1 MDKSGFVKKH
11 RLRSGITSLLM
22 LLMLLAQQSCG
33 VYSFTGASIPP
44 EAKTFS
50 VQQFPNNALL
60 VEPLLSD
67 QFSNA
72 LRDRFMNQTSL
83 MMVPVNGDLEFEGE
97 ITEYVTS
104 PTAIQSDQ
112 TAALNRLTITV
123 NVRFNNK
130 FDESKGFETKF
141 THYVDYP
148 SDQDLNSIK
157 DGLMTEII
165 DVLVDNIFNKAV
177 VNW

>member
-1 MDKSGFVKKH
+1 MIKKASFI
-11 RLRSGITSLLM
+11 LFFIVLLLQQGCGI
-22 LLMLLAQQSCG
+22 
-33 VYSFTGASIPP
+33 YSFTGASIPP

-83 MMVPVNGDLEFEGE
+83 QMAGTNGDLSFEGE
-97 ITEYVTS
+97 ITDYSTS
-104 PTAIQSDQ
+104 PVAIQSDQ

-123 NVRFNNK
+123 NVRFTNR
-130 FDESKGFETKF
+130 FDDSKSFETKF
-141 THYVDYP
+141 TQYVDYP

-157 DGLMTEII
+157 DGLIAEITEM
-165 DVLVDNIFNKAV
+165 LVDNIFNKAV

>member
-1 MDKSGFVKKH
+1 MKKH
-11 RLRSGITSLLM
+11 LSLL
-22 LLMLLAQQSCG
+22 LAIALILCFQGCG
-33 VYSFTGASIPP
+33 IYSFTGASIPP

-67 QFSNA
+67 QFSTA

-83 MMVPVNGDLEFEGE
+83 QMTSVNGDLDFEGE
-97 ITEYVTS
+97 ITDYSTS
-104 PTAIQSDQ
+104 PVAIQSDQ
-112 TAALNRLTITV
+112 TAALNRLSITV
-123 NVRFNNK
+123 NVRFTNK
-130 FDESKGFETKF
+130 FDDSKSFESKF
-141 THYVDYP
+141 TQYIDYP

-157 DGLMTEII
+157 DGLIAEITEM
-165 DVLVDNIFNKAV
+165 LVDNIFNKAV

>member
-1 MDKSGFVKKH
+1 MKKH
-11 RLRSGITSLLM
+11 LSLL
-22 LLMLLAQQSCG
+22 LAIALSLCFQGCG
-33 VYSFTGASIPP
+33 IYSFTGASIPP

-67 QFSNA
+67 QFSTA

-83 MMVPVNGDLEFEGE
+83 QMTSVNGDLDFEGE
-97 ITEYVTS
+97 ITDYSTS
-104 PTAIQSDQ
+104 PVAIQSDQ
-112 TAALNRLTITV
+112 TAALNRLSITV
-123 NVRFNNK
+123 NVRFTNK
-130 FDESKGFETKF
+130 FDDSKSFESKF
-141 THYVDYP
+141 TQYIDYP

-157 DGLMTEII
+157 DGLIAEITEM
-165 DVLVDNIFNKAV
+165 LVDNIFNKAV

>member
-1 MDKSGFVKKH
+1 MIKKASYI
-11 RLRSGITSLLM
+11 LFFMVLLLQQGCGI
-22 LLMLLAQQSCG
+22 
-33 VYSFTGASIPP
+33 YSFTGASIPP

-83 MMVPVNGDLEFEGE
+83 QMAGTNGDLSFEGE
-97 ITEYVTS
+97 ITDYSTS
-104 PTAIQSDQ
+104 PVAIQSDQ

-123 NVRFNNK
+123 NVRFTNR
-130 FDESKGFETKF
+130 FDDSKSFETKF
-141 THYVDYP
+141 TQYVDYP

-157 DGLMTEII
+157 DGLIAEITEM
-165 DVLVDNIFNKAV
+165 LVDNIFNKAV